1 MIEAS
6 TLSNILL
13 FVGSPLAV
21 ALISYLSNRDMSKKL
36 DMKVGHLS
44 SEVNGVKAG
53 LEEVRGG
60 LEEVRGEVKEIRG
73 QFIEF
78 KGELNEVKTEV
89 KEVKGKVERI
99 DGVLGG
105 VITFLQT
112 HHGKDVVPE
121 HFGGVSTVK
130 HHSPCTL
137 NKKGASLAK
146 QLDAHALVDK
156 YYQQI
161 AIAEDATKFQI
172 QNVCFLFVHAELQ
185 QRVNREEREKIEE
198 AIYEEGGDAN
208 SVLFVYCVLFR
219 DKHLEEQGY
228 LAPVYI
234 AA

>member
-1 MIEAS
+1 MIEAG
-6 TLSNILL
+6 TLSNILV

-44 SEVNGVKAG
+44 SEVK
-53 LEEVRGG
+53 EVRDQVN
-60 LEEVRGEVKEIRG
+60 EV
-73 QFIEF
+73 
-78 KGELNEVKTEV
+78 KGELKQVKTEV

-121 HFGGVSTVK
+121 HFGGVSTAK

-137 NKKGASLAK
+137 NEKGATLAK

-172 QNVCFLFVHAELQ
+172 QNVCFLFVHAELR

>member
-6 TLSNILL
+6 TLVTIGLSV
-13 FVGSPLAV
+13 FATTLAV
-21 ALISYLSNRDMSKKL
+21 GIVTFMSNRDVVRKFET
-36 DMKVGHLS
+36 KVEDLA
-44 SEVNGVKAG
+44 KA
-53 LEEVRGG
+53 L
-60 LEEVRGEVKEIRG
+60 RGEVKEVRD
-73 QFIEF
+73 QVNEV
-78 KGELNEVKTEV
+78 KGELKEVKTQV

-130 HHSPCTL
+130 SHSPCTL
-137 NKKGASLAK
+137 NKKGATLAK
-146 QLDAHALVDK
+146 QLDAQALVDK

-172 QNVCFLFVHAELQ
+172 QNVCFLFVHAELR

-198 AIYEEGGDAN
+198 AIYEEGGDTN

-228 LAPVYI
+228 SAPLYM

>member
-44 SEVNGVKAG
+44 SEVNEVKGGLKEVRDQVNELKGG

-60 LEEVRGEVKEIRG
+60 LK
-73 QFIEF
+73 
-78 KGELNEVKTEV
+78 EVKTEV

-121 HFGGVSTVK
+121 HFGGVSTAK

-137 NKKGASLAK
+137 NKKGATLAK
-146 QLDAHALVDK
+146 QLDAQALVDK

-172 QNVCFLFVHAELQ
+172 QNVCFLFVHAELR

-198 AIYEEGGDAN
+198 AIYEEGGDTN

-228 LAPVYI
+228 SAPLYM